1 LKSDDNGEF
10 KPIKITPG
18 LSIEFADGKAVV
30 LPARELDY
38 EAILRTIDRVAWW
51 INEHESHRRCADAE
65 RWLRAFEKQIPEPPP
80 PSPDLTEEQ
89 LRTAELKLEA
99 LTSYWDALR
108 KQKFPERRIAELMK
122 KVVALI
128 P

>member
-1 LKSDDNGEF
+1 MNDGEF
-10 KPIKITPG
+10 RPIKITPG

-30 LPARELDY
+30 SPARKLDHD
-38 EAILRTIDRVAWW
+38 AILRTIERVAWW
-51 INEHESHRRCADAE
+51 INEHESHRRCVDAE

-89 LRTAELKLEA
+89 LRTAQLKLEA
-99 LTSYWDALR
+99 LTSYRDALR
-108 KQKFPERRIAELMK
+108 KQKFSERRITELMSK
-122 KVVALI
+122 IAALI